1 MTASIS
7 LRHTPFDAESTAAD
21 VLSGVD
27 LTNRRAIVTGAASGI
42 GLETARALAA
52 AGAEVTLAVRDP
64 DAGEA
69 ARAGIV
75 ESTGNDRVLV
85 GEVDL
90 ADLTSVARFVRLW
103 DGPLHML
110 VLSAGVMAG
119 PAQPELRNRMGWEL
133 QFATNHMGHFALA
146 TGLHWALTAVD
157 GARVVSVSSDAH
169 RRAPLDVD
177 DMLAA
182 RSAPEHG
189 PTRPDDRTTAY
200 ARSKTANVLFAVEA
214 ARRWA
219 DDGIAVNAVNP
230 GAIRAALPGHADA
243 AASPGIPY
251 WKTPEQAAATSVLMA
266 ASPWVSGVTGR
277 YFEDCG
283 EAAWAADDEPHR
295 GVAPHA
301 LDPDDAA
308 RLWQLSECL
317 LRDETWHRAG

>member
-7 LRHTPFDAESTAAD
+7 LRHTPFDSESTAAD
-21 VLSGVD
+21 VLRGVD
-27 LTNRRAIVTGAASGI
+27 LTSRRAIVTGAASGI
-42 GLETARALAA
+42 GLETARALAG

-110 VLSAGVMAG
+110 VNNAGVMAT
-119 PAQPELRNRMGWEL
+119 PELRTRMGWEL

-169 RRAPLDVD
+169 RRAPVD
-177 DMLAA
+177 FEDMHFLSRHYD
-182 RSAPEHG
+182 RS
-189 PTRPDDRTTAY
+189 TAY
-200 ARSKTANVLFAVEA
+200 AQSKTANVLFAVEA

-230 GAIRAALPGHADA
+230 GAIRTALLRHVDTEEVDRVRARTGAPE
-243 AASPGIPY
+243 
-251 WKTPEQAAATSVLMA
+251 WKTPEQGAATSVLLA

-283 EAAWAADDEPHR
+283 EAAWAGDEGYR

-301 LDPDDAA
+301 LDADDAA

>member
-7 LRHTPFDAESTAAD
+7 LRHTPFDSESTAAE
-21 VLSGVD
+21 VLRGVD
-27 LTNRRAIVTGAASGI
+27 LTSRRAIVTGAASGI

-75 ESTGNDRVLV
+75 ETTGNDRVLV

-90 ADLTSVARFVRLW
+90 ADPTSVARFVRLW

-110 VLSAGVMAG
+110 VNNAGVMAT
-119 PAQPELRNRMGWEL
+119 PELRTRMGWEL
-133 QFATNHMGHFALA
+133 HFATNHMGHFALA

-169 RRAPLDVD
+169 HRAPVDFDDVHFLTRPYD
-177 DMLAA
+177 
-182 RSAPEHG
+182 RSA
-189 PTRPDDRTTAY
+189 AY
-200 ARSKTANVLFAVEA
+200 AQSKTANVLFAVEA
-214 ARRWA
+214 ARRWS

-230 GAIRAALPGHADA
+230 GAIRTALLRPVDTGRTGDRA
-243 AASPGIPY
+243 
-251 WKTPEQAAATSVLMA
+251 WKTPEQGAATSVLMA

-283 EAAWAADDEPHR
+283 EAGRAGDEGGR

-301 LDPDDAA
+301 LDADAAA

-317 LRDETWHRAG
+317 LREETWHRAG

>member
-7 LRHTPFDAESTAAD
+7 LRHTPFDSESTAAD
-21 VLSGVD
+21 VLRGVD
-27 LTNRRAIVTGAASGI
+27 LTNRRAIVTGATSGI

-52 AGAEVTLAVRDP
+52 AGAEVTLAVRDI

-69 ARAGIV
+69 ARAGIA
-75 ESTGNDRVLV
+75 ESTGNDRVRV

-110 VLSAGVMAG
+110 VLNAGVMST
-119 PAQPELRNRMGWEL
+119 PELRTKMGWEL

-169 RRAPLDVD
+169 RHGPLDFD
-177 DMLAA
+177 DMHFL
-182 RSAPEHG
+182 
-189 PTRPDDRTTAY
+189 TRPYDRSSAY
-200 ARSKTANVLFAVEA
+200 AQSKTANVLFAVEA

-230 GAIRAALPGHADA
+230 GAIRTALLRHVDLEAVDRYRERTGAPE
-243 AASPGIPY
+243 
-251 WKTPEQAAATSVLMA
+251 WKTPEQGAATSVLMA

-283 EAAWAADDEPHR
+283 EAAWAGDDEGYR

-301 LDPDDAA
+301 LDSDDAS
-308 RLWQLSECL
+308 RLWQMSECL

>member
-7 LRHTPFDAESTAAD
+7 VRHTPFDADSTAAD
-21 VLSGVD
+21 VLNGVD
-27 LTNRRAIVTGAASGI
+27 LTSRRAIVTGAATGI

-52 AGAEVTLAVRDP
+52 AGAEVTIAVRDA

-110 VLSAGVMAG
+110 VNNAGVMAG
-119 PAQPELRNRMGWEL
+119 PSQPELRTRMGWEL

-169 RRAPLDVD
+169 RRAPVD
-177 DMLAA
+177 FDDTHFLTRPYD
-182 RSAPEHG
+182 RSA
-189 PTRPDDRTTAY
+189 AY
-200 ARSKTANVLFAVEA
+200 AQSRTANVLFAVEA

-230 GAIRAALPGHADA
+230 GAIRTALLQHADSGRTA
-243 AASPGIPY
+243 ERA
-251 WKTPEQAAATSVLMA
+251 WKTPEQGAATSVLMA

-277 YFEDCG
+277 YFEDNN
-283 EAAWAADDEPHR
+283 EAGRAGDEPHR

-301 LDPDDAA
+301 LDADDAS
-308 RLWQLSECL
+308 RLWRLSECL
-317 LRDETWHRAG
+317 LRDETWHRAA

>member
-7 LRHTPFDAESTAAD
+7 LRHTPFHSESTAAD
-21 VLSGVD
+21 VLTGVD
-27 LTNRRAIVTGAASGI
+27 LTSRRAIVTGAASGI

-85 GEVDL
+85 GDVDL
-90 ADLTSVARFVRLW
+90 ADPVSIARFVRLW

-110 VLSAGVMAG
+110 VNNAGVMAT
-119 PAQPELRNRMGWEL
+119 PELRTRMGWEL
-133 QFATNHMGHFALA
+133 QFATNHIGHFALT

-169 RRAPLDVD
+169 RYAPFDFD
-177 DMLAA
+177 DMHGAWSS
-182 RSAPEHG
+182 RSALEHG
-189 PTRPDDRTTAY
+189 LTRPYDRSTAY
-200 ARSKTANVLFAVEA
+200 AQSKTANVLFAVEA

-230 GAIRAALPGHADA
+230 GAIRTGAAE
-243 AASPGIPY
+243 
-251 WKTPEQAAATSVLMA
+251 WKTPEQGAATSVLMA
-266 ASPWVSGVTGR
+266 ASPWTSGVTGR

-283 EAAWAADDEPHR
+283 EAGWAGEDGNR

-301 LDPDDAA
+301 LDTDAAA
-308 RLWQLSECL
+308 RLWQLSERL
-317 LRDETWHRAG
+317 LRDETWHRAA

>member
-7 LRHTPFDAESTAAD
+7 LRHTPFDGDSTASD
-21 VLSGVD
+21 VLRGVD
-27 LTNRRAIVTGAASGI
+27 LTSRRVIVTGATSGI

-52 AGAEVTLAVRDP
+52 AGAEVTLAVRDA

-75 ESTGNDRVLV
+75 ETTGNDRVLV

-90 ADLTSVARFVRLW
+90 ADPTSVARFVRLW

-110 VLSAGVMAG
+110 VNNAGVMAT
-119 PAQPELRNRMGWEL
+119 PELRTRMGWEL

-169 RRAPLDVD
+169 RRGPLDFD
-177 DMLAA
+177 DMHFLTRPYD
-182 RSAPEHG
+182 RSA
-189 PTRPDDRTTAY
+189 AY
-200 ARSKTANVLFAVEA
+200 AQSKTANVLFAVEA

-230 GAIRAALPGHADA
+230 GAIRTELLRDTDTAPGA
-243 AASPGIPY
+243 PE

-277 YFEDCG
+277 YFEDNN
-283 EAAWAADDEPHR
+283 EAAPAGDEGYR

-301 LDPDDAA
+301 LDADDAS
-308 RLWQLSECL
+308 RLWRLSECL
-317 LRDETWHRAG
+317 LRDETWHRAA